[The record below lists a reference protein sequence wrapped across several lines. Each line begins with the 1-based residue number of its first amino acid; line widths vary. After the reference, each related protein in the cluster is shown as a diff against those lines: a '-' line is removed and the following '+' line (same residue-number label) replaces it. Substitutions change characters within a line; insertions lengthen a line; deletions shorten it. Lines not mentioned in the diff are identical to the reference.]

1 MINKRISCVIL
12 GLFINTNAFA
22 DASQV
27 RDPVYICDGG
37 YSVVFHQTEL
47 VNEAMLLQDGR
58 LISKSSP
65 PYQKNTISI
74 DGTFVNNTEF
84 KDFSGLESLSKEEL
98 AREIINRPSYNFIFQ
113 QPQFGKGKPM
123 TGLAVGMA
131 GSYKIKKCELK
142 R

>member
-1 MINKRISCVIL
+1 MINKRISYVMV

-47 VNEAMLLQDGR
+47 VNEVLLLQDER

-65 PYQKNTISI
+65 PYQQNTISI
-74 DGTFVNNTEF
+74 DGSFVNNTQL
-84 KDFSGLESLSKEEL
+84 KDVSGLESLSKEEL
-98 AREIINRPSYNFIFQ
+98 ARGIISRPSYDFIFQ

-123 TGLAVGMA
+123 AGLVVGMA
-131 GSYKIKKCELK
+131 GTYKIKKCELK